1 MAPLAAERGGR
12 QGIEVAVELVDG
24 PPPSPVATSRRSFLR
39 RAALTGGAFVT
50 GGVVVAGLT
59 DLASSA
65 PSAAQ
70 DARVLNFALQLEYL
84 QQALYEAAKD
94 LDVRPPV
101 SRYMEVVSGHEAEH
115 VAALQAA
122 LGDQAGEPPTVDFGS
137 ALQDEDGFIATA
149 IAIEDLTVSAY
160 NGQAANLRK
169 KALAAAA
176 SIVSV
181 DARHAGWIRA
191 VGGKPAAPAPV
202 DRALTAEQVQA
213 ALTRAGLAS

>member
-12 QGIEVAVELVDG
+12 QGMEVAVELVAT
-24 PPPSPVATSRRSFLR
+24 PPSPVASSRRSVLR
-39 RAALTGGAFVT
+39 RAALAGGAIVT
-50 GGVVVAGLT
+50 GGVVVAGLS

-84 QQALYEAAKD
+84 QQALYDAAKG

-101 SRYMEVVSGHEAEH
+101 RRYLEVVSGHEAEH

-122 LGDQAGEPPTVDFGS
+122 LGDQADPAPTFDFGG
-137 ALQDEDGFIATA
+137 ALQDEDSFVTTA
-149 IAIEDLTVSAY
+149 VALEDLTVSAY

-169 KALAAAA
+169 KALATAA
-176 SIVSV
+176 SLVSV
-181 DARHAGWIRA
+181 EARHAGWIRTI
-191 VGGKPAAPAPV
+191 GGRPAAPAPV
-202 DRALTAEQVQA
+202 DRSLTAKQVQA
-213 ALTRAGLAS
+213 ALTRAGLAT

>member
-1 MAPLAAERGGR
+1 
-12 QGIEVAVELVDG
+12 
-24 PPPSPVATSRRSFLR
+24 
-39 RAALTGGAFVT
+39 
-50 GGVVVAGLT
+50 VVVAGLT

-70 DARVLNFALQLEYL
+70 DVRVLNFALQLEYL
-84 QQALYEAAKD
+84 QQALYEAAKG
-94 LDVRPPV
+94 LEVRPPV
-101 SRYMEVVSGHEAEH
+101 SRYLEVVSGHEAEH
-115 VAALQAA
+115 VGALQAA
-122 LGDQAGEPPTVDFGS
+122 LGDQADESPTFDFGS
-137 ALQDEDGFIATA
+137 ALQDEDGFVKTA

-202 DRALTAEQVQA
+202 DRALTAKQVQA
-213 ALTRAGLAS
+213 ALQRAGLAS